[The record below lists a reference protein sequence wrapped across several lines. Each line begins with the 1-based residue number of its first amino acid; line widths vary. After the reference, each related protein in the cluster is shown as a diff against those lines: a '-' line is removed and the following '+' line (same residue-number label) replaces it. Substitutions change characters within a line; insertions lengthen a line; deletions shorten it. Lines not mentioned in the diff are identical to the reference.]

1 VLIEI
6 HTTPIETRYRLLT
19 SSVIPRPIAWVSTIS
34 KDGVLNLAP
43 FSFFNVVSNDPAIL
57 VFSPGFKLVMQDG
70 KKVTVK
76 KDTLKNIQETGEFVV
91 NVVTYALA
99 EKMNL
104 TSAEFESHVN
114 EFEKAGVTAAPSHMV
129 QPPRVAES
137 PISMECS
144 LYQIIEFGQ
153 SPGAGNLVMGEIKCM
168 HMDDAVLKDGRLE
181 SDALDLV
188 GRLGGSLYTTTRD
201 SFSIKRPQVD

>member
-1 VLIEI
+1 M
-6 HTTPIETRYRLLT
+6 
-19 SSVIPRPIAWVSTIS
+19 PRPIAWVSTIS

-43 FSFFNVVSNDPAIL
+43 FSFFNVVSSDPAIL

-104 TSAEFESHVN
+104 TSGEFESHVN

-144 LYQIIEFGQ
+144 LYQLIEFGQ

-168 HMDDAVLKDGRLE
+168 HIDDAVLKDGRLE

-188 GRLGGSLYTTTRD
+188 GRLGGSFYTTTRD
-201 SFSIKRPQVD
+201 SFSLKRPQVD